1 MGIMIET
8 PSKMNQSVLT
18 FLGAKHPTGHHK
30 EIWKITLKMTSKTLP
45 SKRISR
51 KVGPKNGNSK
61 IQDLLAKKF

>member
-1 MGIMIET
+1 MGIMVET

-18 FLGAKHPTGHHK
+18 FLGAKRPNGHLK
-30 EIWKITLKMTSKTLP
+30 EILKITLKITSKTLP

-51 KVGPKNGNSK
+51 KVDPKNGNFK